1 MFYGVVEEILELT
14 YLTLEKVVLFK
25 CKWSKNNNTRSTDL
39 CVTTNNITSISTRD
53 DWWRHQQYILATQV
67 TQVFYLAD
75 PSRTHHQKV
84 VQDVNHRK
92 IWDKDIIVDVDVDV
106 IHDNISSNLALTAN
120 LEDLEYTR
128 LSGVGP
134 STEVD
139 IPTSLVDDEDFID
152 DNVEYDAVHPLSSDS
167 EDSSYDSD

>member
-1 MFYGVVEEILELT
+1 MCCSGVNGSQ
-14 YLTLEKVVLFK
+14 LF
-25 CKWSKNNNTRSTDL
+25 S
-39 CVTTNNITSISTRD
+39 TTNNITSISTRD

-75 PSRTHHQKV
+75 PSRTHHWKV

-92 IWDKDIIVDVDVDV
+92 IWDKDIIVDVDV

-134 STEVD
+134 STKVD

-152 DNVEYDAVHPLSSDS
+152 DNVEYDAAHPLSSDS
-167 EDSSYDSD
+167 EDSSYDSDWYEIVICKDTNLNVIVIELLLQCFELLI